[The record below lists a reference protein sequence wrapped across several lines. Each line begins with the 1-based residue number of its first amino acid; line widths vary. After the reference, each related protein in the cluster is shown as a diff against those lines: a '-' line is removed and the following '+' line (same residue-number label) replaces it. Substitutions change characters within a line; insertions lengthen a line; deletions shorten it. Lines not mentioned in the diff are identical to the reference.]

1 MNGNLVGI
9 TCENSEATL
18 MVEWGTRLSD
28 IIRML
33 PEPERPYLAA
43 YVNNSIEELDYM
55 IYEPVSVRFIDITHF
70 EGIRVYERTLF
81 FTLQKAV
88 HDLFPGRRVR
98 IPHSVSKGFY
108 CEIEGMDE
116 VSQEEVDR
124 LKARM
129 DDLIAQDIPIARRKV
144 LSTEAKEL

>member
-9 TCENSEATL
+9 ACENNGANM

-33 PEPERPYLAA
+33 PEPDLPYLAA
-43 YVNNSIEELDYM
+43 YVNNDIKELDYM

-70 EGIRVYERTLF
+70 EGIRVYQRTLF

-88 HDLFPGRRVR
+88 HDLFPGRRFR
-98 IPHSVSKGFY
+98 PKS
-108 CEIEGMDE
+108 
-116 VSQEEVDR
+116 R
-124 LKARM
+124 
-129 DDLIAQDIPIARRKV
+129 
-144 LSTEAKEL
+144 

>member
-9 TCENSEATL
+9 ACENNGANM

-33 PEPERPYLAA
+33 PEPDLPYLAA
-43 YVNNSIEELDYM
+43 YVNNDIKELDYM

-70 EGIRVYERTLF
+70 EGIRVYQRTLF

-88 HDLFPGRRVR
+88 HDLFPGRRFR

-108 CEIEGMDE
+108 C
-116 VSQEEVDR
+116 
-124 LKARM
+124 
-129 DDLIAQDIPIARRKV
+129 
-144 LSTEAKEL
+144 